1 MLAFGSKASCPAL
14 GGGLLPSSP
23 YGSFLA
29 VSVQAFAG
37 RESSNR
43 HSRFKKK
50 KKGKIPEI

>member
-1 MLAFGSKASCPAL
+1 M
-14 GGGLLPSSP
+14 LPSSP

-50 KKGKIPEI
+50 KKRKNSRNMKIGKCYKIGG